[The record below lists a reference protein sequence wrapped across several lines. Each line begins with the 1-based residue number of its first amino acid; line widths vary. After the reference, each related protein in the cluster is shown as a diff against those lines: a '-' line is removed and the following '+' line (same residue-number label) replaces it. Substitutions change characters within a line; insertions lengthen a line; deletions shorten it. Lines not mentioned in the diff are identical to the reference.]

1 MAINRANVAAQIME
15 HLCTCAEHG
24 YSQTARY
31 GSGAGYCNV
40 KTDAGYIQVAK
51 GDRDCSSAICEAW
64 ELALKG
70 TKWEGQISRYKT
82 CYHMKKMFLAT
93 GLFTWEP
100 VSANASR
107 GDVYLDEDKHTA
119 MALGNGKLGH
129 FASSESGGIS
139 GKAGDQT
146 GYESRIQAYYRG
158 TWDGVLHYNGGADS
172 GGSGSSSDGSS
183 GVSQATIDDLAKRVI
198 DGEFGNGEARKKAL
212 GKYYDAVQKRVNEML
227 SGKASS
233 STSVDIDALA
243 KRVINGEF
251 GNGEARKKALGKYYD
266 AVQKRVNE
274 LLRK

>member
-1 MAINRANVAAQIME
+1 MGINRANVAAQIME

-31 GSGAGYCNV
+31 GSGAGYCTV
-40 KTDAGYIQVAK
+40 KTDAGEIKVAK

-82 CYHMKKMFLAT
+82 CYHMRKMFLAT
-93 GLFTWEP
+93 GLFSWEP

-129 FASSESGGIS
+129 FAIAETGGVS

-146 GYESRIQAYYRG
+146 GSESRIQAYYRG
-158 TWDGVLHYNGGADS
+158 TWDGVLHYNGKADTGTSS
-172 GGSGSSSDGSS
+172 GGSAASGS
-183 GVSQATIDDLAKRVI
+183 VSQATIDSLAKRVI

-212 GKYYDAVQKRVNEML
+212 GQYYDAVQKRVNEML

-251 GNGEARKKALGKYYD
+251 GNGETRKKALGSYYN

-274 LLRK
+274 LLR